1 MPYAATPQ
9 GLVMYRQTLEGTY
22 PVTLVMDQ
30 PDGANILPGMA
41 GIATG
46 YARLPDDPTEA
57 IKVPTHAVASDQS
70 GKTYVWV
77 LKPESEPPEGRS
89 IERVK
94 AVAEKRE
101 VEVGSITGGGI
112 RIASGL
118 ESGEWVATAGL
129 YSLRDGQEVYLQP
142 THGEKRS

>member
-1 MPYAATPQ
+1 
-9 GLVMYRQTLEGTY
+9 
-22 PVTLVMDQ
+22 MDQ
-30 PDGANILPGMA
+30 PDGVTILPGMA

-70 GKTYVWV
+70 GKPYVWV

-89 IERVK
+89 ITRVK

-101 VEVGSITGGGI
+101 VETGQITDAGMLI
-112 RIASGL
+112 KSGL
-118 ESGEWVATAGL
+118 ETGEWVATAGL

-142 THGEKRS
+142 TYGEKRS